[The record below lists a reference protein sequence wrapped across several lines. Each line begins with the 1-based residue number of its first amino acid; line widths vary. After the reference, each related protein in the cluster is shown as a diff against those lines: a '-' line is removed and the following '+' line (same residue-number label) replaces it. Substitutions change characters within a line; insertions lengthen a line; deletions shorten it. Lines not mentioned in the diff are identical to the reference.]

1 MEAGEHLP
9 GAIDTLLVVGAGIGV
24 DHLAQE
30 RDHRLLA
37 FGEPGHD
44 LGFFGVIVLIAALL
58 VPYGTVVQHSDAK
71 AGRVALRGGRSRAK
85 MEIDNAVPA
94 GNHAQPPPLS
104 PGPAGRVGG
113 TSMTL
118 FSRLLYT
125 VIAFTLLAA
134 AILLIGVAVWRTA
147 TGFWTGENAL
157 ESMLDGISLI
167 IIAVAVADVGKFLF
181 EEEVLSDRELRR
193 PAEAR
198 GSLTKFMTI
207 IIIALHLE
215 ALVLIA
221 KTSRETMG
229 DIVYPGLL
237 VFLAATRWWA
247 RPVPEAQPERHGRGA
262 AGSDRRQR
270 DEPQLRAAATET

>member
-1 MEAGEHLP
+1 
-9 GAIDTLLVVGAGIGV
+9 
-24 DHLAQE
+24 
-30 RDHRLLA
+30 
-37 FGEPGHD
+37 
-44 LGFFGVIVLIAALL
+44 
-58 VPYGTVVQHSDAK
+58 
-71 AGRVALRGGRSRAK
+71 
-85 MEIDNAVPA
+85 
-94 GNHAQPPPLS
+94 
-104 PGPAGRVGG
+104 
-113 TSMTL
+113 MTL

-147 TGFWTGENAL
+147 TGYWTGENAL
-157 ESMLDGISLI
+157 ESMLDGIGLI

-207 IIIALHLE
+207 IIVALNLE

-229 DIVYPGLL
+229 NIVYPGLL
-237 VFLAATRWWA
+237 VFLAATAMVGLGLFQKLSQNATAVVPPDRANGRHEKPQA
-247 RPVPEAQPERHGRGA
+247 RN
-262 AGSDRRQR
+262 S
-270 DEPQLRAAATET
+270 ATEA

>member
-1 MEAGEHLP
+1 
-9 GAIDTLLVVGAGIGV
+9 
-24 DHLAQE
+24 
-30 RDHRLLA
+30 
-37 FGEPGHD
+37 
-44 LGFFGVIVLIAALL
+44 
-58 VPYGTVVQHSDAK
+58 
-71 AGRVALRGGRSRAK
+71 
-85 MEIDNAVPA
+85 
-94 GNHAQPPPLS
+94 
-104 PGPAGRVGG
+104 
-113 TSMTL
+113 MTL

-147 TGFWTGENAL
+147 TGYWTGENAL
-157 ESMLDGISLI
+157 ESMLDGIGLI

-207 IIIALHLE
+207 IIVALNLE

-237 VFLAATRWWA
+237 VFLAATAMVGLGLFQKLSQNATAVVPPDRAKGKREKPQA
-247 RPVPEAQPERHGRGA
+247 RDSAAEA
-262 AGSDRRQR
+262 
-270 DEPQLRAAATET
+270 

>member
-1 MEAGEHLP
+1 
-9 GAIDTLLVVGAGIGV
+9 
-24 DHLAQE
+24 
-30 RDHRLLA
+30 
-37 FGEPGHD
+37 
-44 LGFFGVIVLIAALL
+44 
-58 VPYGTVVQHSDAK
+58 
-71 AGRVALRGGRSRAK
+71 
-85 MEIDNAVPA
+85 
-94 GNHAQPPPLS
+94 
-104 PGPAGRVGG
+104 
-113 TSMTL
+113 MTL

-147 TGFWTGENAL
+147 TGYWTGENAL
-157 ESMLDGISLI
+157 ESMLDGIGLI

-207 IIIALHLE
+207 IIVALNLE

-237 VFLAATRWWA
+237 VFLAATAMVGLGLFQKLSQNATAVVPPDRAKSKREKPQA
-247 RPVPEAQPERHGRGA
+247 RDSAAEA
-262 AGSDRRQR
+262 
-270 DEPQLRAAATET
+270 